1 LSAAKALGVAAA
13 GAKCRFALHWPLL
26 ACPEGCGFQKNLDVN
41 HLVQISA
48 EDESVIADLNT
59 LLGSRKAQRFVQ
71 DCKNS
76 RLVVINTK
84 TAEGR
89 HGPELSLVQV
99 CGPGHGNVEA
109 CLYLPQTRFGK
120 RNSREKKHKS
130 QCLP

>member
-1 LSAAKALGVAAA
+1 
-13 GAKCRFALHWPLL
+13 
-26 ACPEGCGFQKNLDVN
+26 
-41 HLVQISA
+41 VQISA

-99 CGPGHGNVEA
+99 RGPGHGNVEA
-109 CLYLPQTRFGK
+109 WLYCTCRK
-120 RNSREKKHKS
+120 RGLAKEMPEREMIKPMPTSR
-130 QCLP
+130 